1 MLLNKFTNSQK
12 KKLDNSL
19 QTSSTKFTSL
29 FIYKLPFALVIISFA
44 VALFKPELFL
54 INQDQYDI
62 ISNLVFFNQAH
73 VLLTFFLLF
82 SVDHYSDW
90 RKSYKALNL
99 NFNKI
104 MAAFLIGSFAV
115 YELFYFD
122 FLGIGRRESMKLY
135 LVLYAIIGTYHFM
148 FQSYGFSVFIS
159 RGSGETSEPVLAQLK
174 TERRYLKL
182 LFLLTMTTIITV
194 MYQASIRP
202 FYYLICV
209 VIFILAVA
217 CLVMIY
223 KSIKPLPEHLK
234 TKKNIFA
241 FRYLL
246 NPVKVFSPW
255 IGLSAVIIHT
265 WEYIYFIHHSLS
277 SENKKSRLPKAQFF
291 IFLGAQL
298 AFAVLILFTN
308 SRDLKI
314 AFKLGDGLLINL
326 MQGSLN
332 AIILTHFFVDGLA
345 YSSKHNPL
353 SHSLSKY
360 TGVSKDIYTAG
371 G

>member
-1 MLLNKFTNSQK
+1 MPFT
-12 KKLDNSL
+12 
-19 QTSSTKFTSL
+19 
-29 FIYKLPFALVIISFA
+29 LVLISFV

-82 SVDHYSDW
+82 SVDHYSEW
-90 RKSYKALNL
+90 RKSYRALNL

-104 MAAFLIGSFAV
+104 MAVFLIGSFAI

-159 RGSGETSEPVLAQLK
+159 RGSGDTSETVLTQLK
-174 TERRYLKL
+174 TERFYLKL
-182 LFLLTMTTIITV
+182 LFLLTLATIVTV
-194 MYQASIRP
+194 MYQANIRP
-202 FYYLICV
+202 FYFVVCA
-209 VIFILAVA
+209 VIFVLAA
-217 CLVMIY
+217 FCLVMIY
-223 KSIKPLPEHLK
+223 KSIKSLPEHLK

-265 WEYIYFIHHSLS
+265 WEYIYFIHHSLG
-277 SENKKSRLPKAQFF
+277 SENKKSRLSKAQFL

-308 SRDLKI
+308 SRDLKV
-314 AFKLGDGLLINL
+314 AFNLGDSLLLNI

-332 AIILTHFFVDGLA
+332 AVILTHFFVDGLA
-345 YSSKHNPL
+345 YSSKHNSL
-353 SHSLSKY
+353 SHRLLKY
-360 TGVSKDIYTAG
+360 TRVSKDIYSAG